1 MIKRAIV
8 EQIRANLFKGKA
20 IILLG
25 PRQVGK
31 TTLLMNL
38 GLIDSI
44 LWLNAD
50 EPDVRSALN
59 QATSSSLKKLIG
71 TNKIVVID
79 EAQRIENAGLTLKL
93 ITDNLKSVQ
102 LIATGSSSF
111 ELSDKIKESLAG
123 RTWEYHLFP
132 ISTEELTRHH
142 GVLEESRL
150 LEHRLIYG
158 NYPEIITTPQREREI
173 LRSITESVLYK
184 DLFAL
189 EKVKKPAT
197 LEKLLKALALQMG
210 QEVSFQELGQMIEAD
225 KETVERYVYI
235 LEQAFIVFRLTAFSR
250 NIRNELKRARKIYF
264 YDNGIR
270 NSILSNFN
278 ALSFRT
284 DKGAL
289 WENYLVSERMKF
301 IHYHRLFSASYFW
314 RTTQQ
319 QEIDYI
325 EERDGMLHAYEFKWN
340 NPAKLPKTFSSAY
353 PNHTF
358 LAITKNNYLDFVT
371 QETSSL

>member
-1 MIKRAIV
+1 MINRLVLSQLK
-8 EQIRANLFKGKA
+8 ANLFSGKA

-31 TTLLMNL
+31 TTLLK
-38 GLIDSI
+38 GLALNHSA

-50 EPDVRSALN
+50 EPDVRSLLN
-59 QATSSSLKKLIG
+59 QATSTSLANLIG
-71 TNKIVVID
+71 KNKVVIID
-79 EAQRIENAGLTLKL
+79 EAQRLENAGLTLKL
-93 ITDNLKSVQ
+93 ITDNLKGVQ

-123 RTWEYHLFP
+123 RKWEYHLFP
-132 ISTEELTRHH
+132 VSTEEMIQHH
-142 GVLEESRL
+142 GLLDEKRL

-158 NYPEIITTPQREREI
+158 YYPEVITSPEQSKEL
-173 LRSITESVLYK
+173 LRSISDSVLFK
-184 DLFAL
+184 DILAL
-189 EKVKKPAT
+189 EQVKKPAT
-197 LEKLLKALALQMG
+197 LERLLKALALQMG

-225 KETVERYVYI
+225 KETVERYIYI
-235 LEQAFIVFRLTAFSR
+235 LEQAYVIFRLPALSR

-270 NSILSNFN
+270 NSITANFN
-278 ALSFRT
+278 SLSLRT

-289 WENYLVSERMKF
+289 WENYLVSERIKF
-301 IHYHRLFSASYFW
+301 IHYNRLLSNSYFW

-319 QEIDYI
+319 QEIDYV
-325 EERDGMLHAYEFKWN
+325 EERDGTLHTFEFKWTGSS
-340 NPAKLPKTFSSAY
+340 KLPKTFSGAY

-358 LAITKNNYLDFVT
+358 HSINSENYLEFVT
-371 QETSSL
+371 KT